1 MAKGDKPQVSVTARA
16 KSAPKGSKDRT
27 AIMSAWPG
35 KFPGSYTAL
44 LSRDVAEIV
53 MKDGTRI
60 TADTHWLDIKDWA
73 SSGGSGPRRSAD
85 TPTGEPG
92 PGDDIPFHHIP
103 RTAKD
108 IS

>member
-60 TADTHWLDIKDWA
+60 TADTHWLDIKDWSADGGGRSASAPAA
-73 SSGGSGPRRSAD
+73 SSGRTAN
-85 TPTGEPG
+85 
-92 PGDDIPFHHIP
+92 DDDVPFRAAP

-108 IS
+108 IA